1 MNLNLKSTF
10 KKICLIFCCIVIPF
24 QVFSQE
30 NPDFF
35 EGLVLEQL
43 NNEGV
48 VDGVTYRLYAHLSA
62 GKLIQSFWANQSNP
76 SLIETTT
83 SFFNAELGGDFQGN
97 INSGFFSAYPDL
109 EWDTWVTLGDDYN
122 SVPSTAGDLH
132 LSGLSTNAWS
142 FGGGATT
149 DTTDAAIFTTP
160 DDENCL
166 PVNIYNSYGS
176 NGGLILLGQFTTDGV
191 LSGNINLEL
200 LADGSIIT
208 VPAFSD
214 IPSNPTIGCMDSS
227 ALNFC
232 ATCTIDNNDCSAGVP
247 QCLDDDESVA
257 GFGGCAAAV
266 TTLGCSFTWAGA
278 PLSETCPVSCNECDS
293 YETVLGC
300 TDDTACNYNED
311 ADTNDG
317 SCTYPDTNFD
327 CNGDCTLSVDCN
339 GDCGGTA
346 VEDAIGVCGGD
357 CTADDNNN
365 NICDVDETCSDD
377 SACNFGDLAEC
388 TYPDTNFDCDGNC
401 TVDVDCNGDCG
412 GTAVEDAIGVCGG
425 DCTADDNNNN
435 ICDVDETCSDDSA
448 CNFGDLAECTYPD
461 TNFDCD
467 GDCLE
472 GYINIDGECITEIL
486 GCIDDTACNYN
497 DTANTDD
504 NSCVYAEANA
514 DCNGDC
520 LEGYGDFGA
529 GCELIVSGCI
539 DDTAFNYD
547 PLANTDDGSCEEII
561 YGCTNDDYLE
571 YNPLA
576 NTDDGSCINEIIEGC
591 TGFTACNYNEFAN
604 VEDNSCIYLDINS
617 ACDYCSGETDGTGF
631 IIDGDI
637 DDDGLCNVDD
647 PCPNDPSN
655 DSDGDGICDD
665 IDSCPDDPINDPD
678 GDGVCDVDEVY
689 GCVDFTACNY
699 AELATEDDNSCV
711 YAIGCDYC
719 SGETDGTGF
728 IIDGDV
734 DQDGVCD
741 YNEIYGCD
749 DIIACNYDLDATE
762 NDGSCQ
768 YPEDLYP
775 EDLYDADGDGVEDTA
790 YVDCEGECLSDL
802 DADGI
807 CDQVDNCPDTF
818 NPDQEDEDD
827 PGGAGD
833 ACDGINLDE
842 LLQFELEIFPNPAT
856 TILNVLYDSNS
867 IADLEL
873 NICNSVGQHIS
884 RDIFLSVDQLQFEI
898 DVTNYPVGLYQLK
911 LVDSEGYSINKLFI
925 VN

>member
-1 MNLNLKSTF
+1 M
-10 KKICLIFCCIVIPF
+10 
-24 QVFSQE
+24 
-30 NPDFF
+30 
-35 EGLVLEQL
+35 
-43 NNEGV
+43 
-48 VDGVTYRLYAHLSA
+48 
-62 GKLIQSFWANQSNP
+62 
-76 SLIETTT
+76 
-83 SFFNAELGGDFQGN
+83 
-97 INSGFFSAYPDL
+97 
-109 EWDTWVTLGDDYN
+109 
-122 SVPSTAGDLH
+122 
-132 LSGLSTNAWS
+132 
-142 FGGGATT
+142 
-149 DTTDAAIFTTP
+149 
-160 DDENCL
+160 
-166 PVNIYNSYGS
+166 
-176 NGGLILLGQFTTDGV
+176 
-191 LSGNINLEL
+191 
-200 LADGSIIT
+200 
-208 VPAFSD
+208 
-214 IPSNPTIGCMDSS
+214 
-227 ALNFC
+227 
-232 ATCTIDNNDCSAGVP
+232 
-247 QCLDDDESVA
+247 
-257 GFGGCAAAV
+257 
-266 TTLGCSFTWAGA
+266 
-278 PLSETCPVSCNECDS
+278 
-293 YETVLGC
+293 
-300 TDDTACNYNED
+300 
-311 ADTNDG
+311 
-317 SCTYPDTNFD
+317 
-327 CNGDCTLSVDCN
+327 
-339 GDCGGTA
+339 
-346 VEDAIGVCGGD
+346 
-357 CTADDNNN
+357 
-365 NICDVDETCSDD
+365 
-377 SACNFGDLAEC
+377 
-388 TYPDTNFDCDGNC
+388 
-401 TVDVDCNGDCG
+401 
-412 GTAVEDAIGVCGG
+412 
-425 DCTADDNNNN
+425 
-435 ICDVDETCSDDSA
+435 
-448 CNFGDLAECTYPD
+448 
-461 TNFDCD
+461 
-467 GDCLE
+467 
-472 GYINIDGECITEIL
+472 
-486 GCIDDTACNYN
+486 
-497 DTANTDD
+497 
-504 NSCVYAEANA
+504 YAEANA